1 MSFTSSNTSSIDI
14 EKIRAEFPILHQ
26 KINGKP
32 LVYLDNAASTQKPQL
47 VIDALV
53 SYYTTINANIHR
65 GIHTLSERATT
76 AFEESRIAVKDFIRA
91 RHAEEIIFTRGTTES
106 INLVASTWGRQNIS
120 KGDVIVLSAME
131 HHSNQV
137 PWQMLAQEKG
147 AIIRYIPFNELGE
160 LQLDEYENILKQ
172 NNVKLVA
179 INHVSNSLGTVN
191 PLKEITTLAK
201 SVGAIVLADG
211 AQAASHLDINVQDL
225 GVDFYAFSA
234 HKLYGPTG
242 VGILYGTKAILE
254 AMPPYQGGGEMI
266 SEVTYEGCSFNELPY
281 KFEAGTPNIA
291 DTIALKAALDFI
303 NTIGASSIRAHE
315 EEVYQHAANLAK
327 EIDGLR
333 IIGQAKDKVG
343 VLSFVIDGIHHQDL
357 GILLDQGGIAIRT
370 GHHCTQPLMSKF
382 NITGTSRASFA
393 IYNTIEEAEILVAG
407 IKNALKMLR

>member
-1 MSFTSSNTSSIDI
+1 MSFTSSNNTIDI

-26 KINGKP
+26 NINGKP
-32 LVYLDNAASTQKPQL
+32 LVYLDNAASTQKPQS

-65 GIHTLSERATT
+65 GIHTLSERATS
-76 AFEESRIAVKDFIRA
+76 AFEESRIAVKDFINA
-91 RHAEEIIFTRGTTES
+91 KHSEEIIFTRGTTES
-106 INLVASTWGRQNIS
+106 INLVAATWGRQNIS

-160 LQLDEYENILKQ
+160 LQLDEYENILKE
-172 NNVKLVA
+172 NVKLVA
-179 INHVSNSLGTVN
+179 LNHVSNSLGTIN
-191 PLKEITTLAK
+191 PLKKITALAK
-201 SVGAIVLADG
+201 RVGAIVLADG
-211 AQAASHLDINVQDL
+211 AQAASHLDIDVQDL

-242 VGILYGTKAILE
+242 VGVLYGTKQILE

-266 SEVTYEGCSFNELPY
+266 SEVTYSGCSYNELPY

-291 DTIALKAALDFI
+291 DTIALKAALEFI
-303 NTIGASSIRAHE
+303 NKIGSSTIRAHE
-315 EEVYQHAANLAK
+315 QAVYQHAAELIK
-327 EIDGLR
+327 DIDGLR
-333 IIGQAKDKVG
+333 IIGQAKEKVS

-357 GILLDQGGIAIRT
+357 GILLDQAGIAIRT

-382 NITGTSRASFA
+382 KIAGTSRASFA
-393 IYNTIEEAEILVAG
+393 IYNTLEEAEKLVAG
-407 IKNALKMLR
+407 IKTALKMLR

>member
-32 LVYLDNAASTQKPQL
+32 LVYLDNAASTQKPQS

-147 AIIRYIPFNELGE
+147 AIIHYIPFNELGE

-201 SVGAIVLADG
+201 AVGAIVLADG

-242 VGILYGTKAILE
+242 VGILYGTKSILE
-254 AMPPYQGGGEMI
+254 SMPPYQGGGEMI
-266 SEVTYEGCSFNELPY
+266 SEVTYEGCSYNELPY

-291 DTIALKAALDFI
+291 DTIALKAALDFV
-303 NTIGASSIRAHE
+303 NTIGPSAIRDHE
-315 EEVYQHAANLAK
+315 E
-327 EIDGLR
+327 
-333 IIGQAKDKVG
+333 
-343 VLSFVIDGIHHQDL
+343 
-357 GILLDQGGIAIRT
+357 
-370 GHHCTQPLMSKF
+370 
-382 NITGTSRASFA
+382 
-393 IYNTIEEAEILVAG
+393 
-407 IKNALKMLR
+407 

>member
-315 EEVYQHAANLAK
+315 EEVYQHAANLVK

>member
-201 SVGAIVLADG
+201 AVGAIVLADG

-315 EEVYQHAANLAK
+315 EEVYQHAANLVK

>member
-91 RHAEEIIFTRGTTES
+91 KHAEEIIFTRGTTES

-201 SVGAIVLADG
+201 AVGAIVLADG

-315 EEVYQHAANLAK
+315 EEVYQHAANLVK